1 MGSEDLDEQAEELEE
16 AGKAIS
22 RDEGRRSLK
31 LWFAVLGSPI
41 AWTGHLGVNYSLEE
55 WFACS
60 RSAQHLG
67 EILGIRVD
75 VVSIMINT
83 AMLAIAAL
91 SGLVAYRC
99 WKKLK
104 GQDGERQDGEGQDGE
119 GQNGEGQD
127 GDDDTTDRARWMAF
141 AGMVEGALFTG
152 IILLG
157 YLPSF
162 MIGIC
167 ETTP

>member
-1 MGSEDLDEQAEELEE
+1 MASEDVDEQAEQLEK
-16 AGKAIS
+16 AGKGIS
-22 RDEGRRSLK
+22 KDEGRRSLR
-31 LWFAVLGSPI
+31 LWFAVLGSPV
-41 AWTGHLGVNYSLEE
+41 AWTGHLGANYSLEE

-60 RSAQHLG
+60 PSAHERG
-67 EILGIRVD
+67 EILGISVD
-75 VVSIMINT
+75 TVSILLNT
-83 AMLAIAAL
+83 VMLAIAVA
-91 SGLVAYRC
+91 SGLVAYGC

-104 GQDGERQDGEGQDGE
+104 GQEDE
-119 GQNGEGQD
+119 
-127 GDDDTTDRARWMAF
+127 DDDTTERSRWMAF

>member
-1 MGSEDLDEQAEELEE
+1 MSSEDLDEQAEELEE
-16 AGKAIS
+16 VGKAIS
-22 RDEGRRSLK
+22 RDEGRRSLR

-41 AWTGHLGVNYSLEE
+41 AWTGHLGGNYSLEE

-60 RSAQHLG
+60 KSAHEPG

-75 VVSIMINT
+75 TVSILLNT
-83 AMLAIAAL
+83 AMLAVAVL
-91 SGLVAYRC
+91 SGLVAYGC

-104 GQDGERQDGEGQDGE
+104 GQGG
-119 GQNGEGQD
+119 
-127 GDDDTTDRARWMAF
+127 DDTTDRSRWMAF

-162 MIGIC
+162 MIDIC